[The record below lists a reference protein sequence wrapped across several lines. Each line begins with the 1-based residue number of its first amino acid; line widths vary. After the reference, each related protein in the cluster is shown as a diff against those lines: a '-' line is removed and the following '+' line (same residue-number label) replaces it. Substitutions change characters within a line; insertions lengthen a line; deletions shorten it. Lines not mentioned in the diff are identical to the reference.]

1 MEDAGRVPPPAA
13 RLFLESDFG
22 FFIVFFVV
30 FFPFSL
36 VFFFRCRERR
46 NGGREKKDELHK
58 QSLISSWGK
67 KVGPFLLSC
76 LSHWLPSST

>member
-1 MEDAGRVPPPAA
+1 MLCNKKKKKPIFWGGAGNKKP
-13 RLFLESDFG
+13 
-22 FFIVFFVV
+22 
-30 FFPFSL
+30 
-36 VFFFRCRERR
+36 RE
-46 NGGREKKDELHK
+46 REKKDELHK